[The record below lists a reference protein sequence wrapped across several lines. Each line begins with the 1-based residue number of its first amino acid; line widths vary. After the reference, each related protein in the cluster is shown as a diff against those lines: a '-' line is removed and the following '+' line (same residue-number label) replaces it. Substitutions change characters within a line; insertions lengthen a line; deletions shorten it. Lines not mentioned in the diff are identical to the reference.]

1 MREAGLNRLSLGK
14 IPDLPAMPIYDTDL
28 VFFPGY
34 VSTLGVGTGVSCP
47 GGKRRRFDVFP
58 GPVGDVLVG
67 QSINSITKLRSLTHK
82 ALQP

>member
-28 VFFPGY
+28 VFFSGY

-47 GGKRRRFDVFP
+47 GGKRRRFDVFFD
-58 GPVGDVLVG
+58 PVGDVCLGVG
-67 QSINSITKLRSLTHK
+67 INSMTTLRSLTHK